1 MAQLPVGAMY
11 AFLALLFITMF
22 AVVHYPCKY
31 VPISIAYTKQK
42 ILDYGLREK
51 AGVAILE
58 VKGHARTA
66 FRAVAETETAKKG
79 LEAVGAAKLKV
90 SAAAMHVAASQM
102 ARTSMAVA
110 DSIRL
115 NMGEKLVQA
124 RHKGEPAPAAAAVVP
139 PTPDGAEKVGCPPT

>member
-1 MAQLPVGAMY
+1 MKKSGKVKSRVG
-11 AFLALLFITMF
+11 
-22 AVVHYPCKY
+22 V
-31 VPISIAYTKQK
+31 
-42 ILDYGLREK
+42 
-51 AGVAILE
+51 
-58 VKGHARTA
+58 
-66 FRAVAETETAKKG
+66 
-79 LEAVGAAKLKV
+79 KV

-102 ARTSMAVA
+102 ARSSMAVA